1 MPQGLPR
8 KLRIAFTAQVLMAG
22 LAIVLGAYVSAVAV
36 GRELSKRLLQEE
48 AAYFWQRQA
57 QDPAHAAPHSR
68 MLDGHMVAPGAS
80 AARLPDQV
88 RGLAP
93 GFHTLDDEGLLLLVD
108 ERDDGRLYLIY
119 SQSRL
124 DRLALLL
131 VAVPV
136 LLALLAVIAS
146 SRYTYRIAKR
156 LVTPINWLAREVG
169 RWDPREPDVSMLAPD
184 RLPPESDIETR
195 QLAGALQRMA
205 ERVRAFVTRERDFT
219 RDSSHELRTPLT
231 VIRVATDLMLGD
243 TELPERAQR
252 SLMRIQRAGRDME
265 AVIDAF
271 LILAREAD
279 MGAHFEDFAVLDVV
293 HEELEKIRPSCSNK
307 QLDVRVLEEAQ
318 PRLHAPPRVL
328 AVMIGNLLG
337 NACTFTDS
345 GHLEVRVAADR
356 IVIRDSGIGME
367 QDTIAR
373 AFDPF
378 YRADISDPSNK
389 GMGLSIVRRLGER
402 FGWPVTLESAPGQG
416 TTATIRFKA

>member
-8 KLRIAFTAQVLMAG
+8 KLRIAFIVQVLMAG
-22 LAIVLGAYVSAVAV
+22 IAIVLGTYVSAAVV
-36 GRELSKRLLQEE
+36 GRELSKRTLQEE

-57 QDPAHAAPHSR
+57 VSPEHAAPQSR
-68 MLDGHMVAPGAS
+68 ILNGYMVPSGAS
-80 AARLPDQV
+80 AARVPARFRRLP
-88 RGLAP
+88 P
-93 GFHTLDDEGLLLLVD
+93 GFHELTDEGLLLLVE
-108 ERDDGRLYLIY
+108 ERDRGRLYLTY
-119 SQSRL
+119 AQSRL
-124 DRLALLL
+124 ERLALLL

-136 LLALLAVIAS
+136 LLALLAVVLS
-146 SRYTYRIAKR
+146 SRYTYRIAKQ

-205 ERVRAFVTRERDFT
+205 ERVRAFVARERDFT

-293 HEELEKIRPSCSNK
+293 HEELEKIRPSCGNK
-307 QLDVRVLEEAQ
+307 KLDVRVIEDAQ

-328 AVMIGNLLG
+328 GVMLGNLLS

-345 GHLEVRVAADR
+345 GHVEVRVAADR
-356 IVIRDSGIGME
+356 IVIRDSGIGMDE
-367 QDTIAR
+367 DTIAR